1 MSSRNRLRRFLIDC
15 DPGHDDALA
24 ILYACAKL
32 DVVGITTTFGNQ
44 TVDRTT
50 RNALSLCTLAGLS
63 VPVAAGAPGPLSGR
77 SVGPSVGPSVDP
89 TVGPSV
95 DAPVDAS
102 DLHGV
107 TGIDGAEL
115 PSPDRDAIDR
125 GAAEFILDLS
135 RQWPGE
141 LVIIAT
147 GPLTN
152 VAAAL
157 QADTTLASRLAGIS
171 VMGGSTGSGNVTP
184 AAEINIYADPEA
196 ARVVLGSRVPLWL
209 AGLTV
214 TTTVGATSEVLAGL
228 RATGGR
234 VAGVLAGA
242 LDFYLE
248 RQQRVY
254 HRNLAPFHDVCAVL
268 PFTDSDLIEYR
279 SAHVDVELD
288 GTLTRGMTVADFR
301 NVPDIGLSHVRPSR
315 PDNALVAVSADGPEI
330 VRRVLAEI
338 VRTYDGQDG
347 SFPPGG

>member
-44 TVDRTT
+44 SVDRTT

-63 VPVAAGAPGPLSGR
+63 VPVAAGAPGPLSG
-77 SVGPSVGPSVDP
+77 PF
-89 TVGPSV
+89 
-95 DAPVDAS
+95 VDAS
-102 DLHGV
+102 DLHGR

-115 PSPDRDAIDR
+115 PSPNRDAIAR

-135 RQWPGE
+135 RRWPGE
-141 LVIIAT
+141 LIIIAT

-152 VAAAL
+152 VATAMKSDA
-157 QADTTLASRLAGIS
+157 TLASRLAGIS
-171 VMGGSTGSGNVTP
+171 VMGGSIGSGNVTP
-184 AAEINIYADPEA
+184 VAETNIYADPEA
-196 ARVVLGSRVPLWL
+196 ARVVLRSGVPLWL
-209 AGLTV
+209 VGLTV

-234 VAGVLAGA
+234 VAGVLSGA

-268 PFTDSDLIEYR
+268 PFTDTDLIEYR
-279 SAHVDVELD
+279 SAHVDVEVD
-288 GTLTRGMTVADFR
+288 GTLTRGMTVVDFR
-301 NVPDIGLSHVRPSR
+301 NVPDIGLAHVRPSQ
-315 PDNALVAVSADGPEI
+315 PNNAQLAVSADGPEI
-330 VRRVLAEI
+330 VGRVLEEI
-338 VRTYDGQDG
+338 VRTYDDHDG
-347 SFPPGG
+347 